1 MGFISGLKGLFKKP
15 IFVFI
20 ISLFTITWILII
32 VNSYLLNPSI
42 YSFIL
47 MFGGGLLIFNLIFL
61 FISLFKNLDKINKW
75 FYIIIYIVAIALA
88 IFFSASI
95 FSTTFISVF
104 LILLNVNI
112 FFTAFFAFKLC
123 MDSSTKV
130 DDYLYKSKSSRK
142 VTRVIEF
149 LFFGFLVLWFFRL
162 TIIFFSYTPLPI
174 FLVVIQILQILF
186 WINVVLTIIVLI
198 RLIITKKLSA
208 YITLFF
214 LLTFF
219 YALYILFD
227 LLYGIFFST
236 ASGDPA
242 HVIVSFVID
251 AFLFLYILGTVYDK
265 IDYLQNKIK
274 IFRVDTIALF
284 LITMKIYVQVSRIG
298 VITVPVD
305 VQILQAQVLFIIFV
319 FFNLL
324 FGIYSILA
332 HKSKKSKR

>member
-1 MGFISGLKGLFKKP
+1 LWKGFSESSGR
-15 IFVFI
+15 
-20 ISLFTITWILII
+20 
-32 VNSYLLNPSI
+32 
-42 YSFIL
+42 
-47 MFGGGLLIFNLIFL
+47 
-61 FISLFKNLDKINKW
+61 
-75 FYIIIYIVAIALA
+75 IIYIVAIALA
-88 IFFSASI
+88 IIFSASI
-95 FSTTFISVF
+95 FSPTSPFIF

-123 MDSSTKV
+123 KDSSTKV

-149 LFFGFLVLWFFRL
+149 LVFGILVLWLFRA
-162 TIIFFSYTPLPI
+162 TATFFSYTPLPL

-186 WINVVLTIIVLI
+186 WMDIVLIIIVLL

-214 LLTFF
+214 LFTFF

-236 ASGDPA
+236 ASGDPT

-251 AFLFLYILGTVYDK
+251 AALFLYILGTVYDK
-265 IDYLQNKIK
+265 TEYIQDKIK
-274 IFRVDTIALF
+274 LFRVDTIALF

-298 VITVPVD
+298 AIVVPVA

-319 FFNLL
+319 FFNLI

-332 HKSKKSKR
+332 HKRKKSKR

>member
-1 MGFISGLKGLFKKP
+1 MSFISGLKGLFKKP
-15 IFVFI
+15 IFVLI
-20 ISLFTITWILII
+20 ISLFTITWILILI
-32 VNSYLLNPSI
+32 NSYLLSPAI
-42 YSFIL
+42 RSFIF
-47 MFGGGLLIFNLIFL
+47 MFGGGLLLFNLIFL
-61 FISLFKNLDKINKW
+61 FISLFKKLDKINKW
-75 FYIIIYIVAIALA
+75 FYIIIFIVSIVLA
-88 IFFSASI
+88 IIFSTSI
-95 FSTTFISVF
+95 FSPTSPFVF

-149 LFFGFLVLWFFRL
+149 LVFGFLVLWFYRL
-162 TIIFFSYTPLPI
+162 TAIFFSPSPLFP
-174 FLVVIQILQILF
+174 VVIQILLTLF
-186 WINVVLTIIVLI
+186 WMNLVLMIFVII
-198 RLIITKKLSA
+198 RLLITKKLSA

-236 ASGDPA
+236 ASGDPI

-251 AFLFLYILGTVYDK
+251 AALFLYILGTVYDK
-265 IDYLQNKIK
+265 TEYIQDKIK
-274 IFRVDTIALF
+274 VLRVDTIALF

-298 VITVPVD
+298 AIPIPVGF
-305 VQILQAQVLFIIFV
+305 QILQAQLLFIIFV

-324 FGIYSILA
+324 FGMYSIFA

>member
-20 ISLFTITWILII
+20 ISLFTVTWILII
-32 VNSYLLNPSI
+32 INSYLLSPSI
-42 YSFIL
+42 HLFIL

-61 FISLFKNLDKINKW
+61 FISLFKKLDKINKW
-75 FYIIIYIVAIALA
+75 FYIIIYIVAIALG

-95 FSTTFISVF
+95 FSTTFILFF
-104 LILLNVNI
+104 LILLNI
-112 FFTAFFAFKLC
+112 KLFFTAFFAFKLC

-149 LFFGFLVLWFFRL
+149 LVFGFLVLWFFRA
-162 TIIFFSYTPLPI
+162 TAIFFSST
-174 FLVVIQILQILF
+174 VVDNILQTLF
-186 WINVVLTIIVLI
+186 WLNVVLLIFVLL

-214 LLTFF
+214 LFTFF
-219 YALYILFD
+219 YAFYILFD

-236 ASGDPA
+236 ASGDPI

-251 AFLFLYILGTVYDK
+251 AALFAYILGTVYERTEFIQDK
-265 IDYLQNKIK
+265 LKL
-274 IFRVDTIALF
+274 FRVDTIALF
-284 LITMKIYVQVSRIG
+284 LITMKIYVQITRIG
-298 VITVPVD
+298 VFTVDPY
-305 VQILQAQVLFIIFV
+305 VQFVQAILLFIIFV
-319 FFNLL
+319 FFNLI
-324 FGIYSILA
+324 FGMYSILA